1 MNNTLEK
8 YLVPGA
14 IVLDGRGPDN
24 YIYIRGPDNYIYINN
39 RSCIFWNDDTLYL
52 SSLFEGLAI
61 RTSDVVINFVN
72 AIKIS
77 YELL

>member
-14 IVLDGRGPDN
+14 IVLDG
-24 YIYIRGPDNYIYINN
+24 RGPDNYIYINN